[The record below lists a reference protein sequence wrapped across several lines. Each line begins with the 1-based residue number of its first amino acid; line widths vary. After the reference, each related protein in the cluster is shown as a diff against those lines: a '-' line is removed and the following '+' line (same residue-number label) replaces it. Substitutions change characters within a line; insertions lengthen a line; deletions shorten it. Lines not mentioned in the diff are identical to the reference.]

1 MPYLIGVMLFP
12 PVMAVALWRARVVPL
27 WAMLVVI
34 GGSASFAVFAGPWWV
49 TVVWGVALL
58 AGFSPPSGSPS
69 VARHERCR
77 RPSRWASRADRGA
90 GHDSSVTV
98 LLSLRALRRLPT
110 SA

>member
-1 MPYLIGVMLFP
+1 VPYLIGVMLFP

-58 AGFSPPSGSPS
+58 AGFSPAVRLALRGT
-69 VARHERCR
+69 
-77 RPSRWASRADRGA
+77 SRAVPTAEPVG
-90 GHDSSVTV
+90 VTG
-98 LLSLRALRRLPT
+98 
-110 SA
+110 